1 MGFRIIDDDSAA
13 LNFLDEWN
21 NSSDFVEAHTSGS
34 TGTPKAIRLDKAD
47 MIRSATL
54 TCNHFGIDSRSLL
67 LSPLSAD
74 YVAGKMMIV
83 RAIVADAEIV
93 IQKPSNRVTLPN
105 RTIDLLTV
113 VASQLPYLIESGQ
126 LSHVRHLI
134 VGGGA
139 IPTSVENELCSCA
152 VDAWATYGMTETCSH
167 VALRHISA
175 KEDFFTALDGVTFS
189 IDDRNCLI
197 INAPD
202 FSFSPIVTNDIV
214 DLIDNRQFR
223 WLGRADNAIV
233 TGGKKVFPE
242 DIERK
247 ISAAIEI
254 GDFYITSRPSAKWG
268 EEIILVTDNYDI
280 DDNTLLA
287 RLRTALVSH
296 ERPKAIVKTH
306 IDKTSSG
313 KIIRRKFQ

>member
-1 MGFRIIDDDSAA
+1 
-13 LNFLDEWN
+13 
-21 NSSDFVEAHTSGS
+21 
-34 TGTPKAIRLDKAD
+34 
-47 MIRSATL
+47 
-54 TCNHFGIDSRSLL
+54 
-67 LSPLSAD
+67 
-74 YVAGKMMIV
+74 
-83 RAIVADAEIV
+83 
-93 IQKPSNRVTLPN
+93 
-105 RTIDLLTV
+105 
-113 VASQLPYLIESGQ
+113 
-126 LSHVRHLI
+126 
-134 VGGGA
+134 
-139 IPTSVENELCSCA
+139 
-152 VDAWATYGMTETCSH
+152 TCSH

-202 FSFSPIVTNDIV
+202 FSFSPVVTNDIV
-214 DLIDNRQFR
+214 DLIDNRQIR
-223 WLGRADNAIV
+223 WLGRADNVII

-247 ISAAIEI
+247 ISDAIEI

-268 EEIILVTDNYDI
+268 EEIILVTDDYDI

-296 ERPKAIVKTH
+296 ERPKAVVKTH

>member
-1 MGFRIIDDDSAA
+1 
-13 LNFLDEWN
+13 
-21 NSSDFVEAHTSGS
+21 
-34 TGTPKAIRLDKAD
+34 
-47 MIRSATL
+47 
-54 TCNHFGIDSRSLL
+54 
-67 LSPLSAD
+67 
-74 YVAGKMMIV
+74 GKRMIV
-83 RAIVADAEIV
+83 RAIVADAEI
-93 IQKPSNRVTLPN
+93 ILQTPSNRISLPKQ
-105 RTIDLLTV
+105 TIDLLPV

-126 LSHVRHLI
+126 LSQVKHLI

-175 KEDFFTALDGVTFS
+175 KENIFTALNGVTFS
-189 IDDRNCLI
+189 TDARNCLI

-214 DLIDNRQFR
+214 DLIDNRQFK
-223 WLGRADNAIV
+223 WLGRADNVII

-242 DIERK
+242 DVERK

-254 GDFYITSRPSAKWG
+254 GDFYITSRPSTKWG

-280 DDNTLLA
+280 DEDTLLA
-287 RLRTALVSH
+287 RLRAALISH
-296 ERPKAIVKTH
+296 ECPKAIVKRH
-306 IDKTSSG
+306 IDKTPSG
-313 KIIRRKFQ
+313 KIIRRKLQ